1 MELRE
6 RATGQIITD
15 AQFKALYPNTSFPAV
30 IDYAAWGYDV
40 IFEGAQAAGGTVY
53 QYSMRQGVEQIGDK
67 WYTKYALG
75 PVFTDTPEAT
85 AAEQEASYKAR
96 LDEEQAGRVRA
107 DRNARLA
114 ACDWT
119 QVDDAPFDNTGKAEW
134 AAYRQALR
142 DISGQAGFPWE
153 VEWPVEP
160 G

>member
-6 RATGQIITD
+6 RATGHIITD
-15 AQFKALYPNTSFPAV
+15 AQFRVLHSNTSFPPEV
-30 IDYAAWGYDV
+30 DYAAWGYDV
-40 IFEGAQAAGGTVY
+40 IFEGAQASGGTVY

-67 WYTKYALG
+67 WYTKYVLG
-75 PVFTDTPEAT
+75 PIFEDPEEEAT
-85 AAEQEASYKAR
+85 YKAR

-119 QVDDAPFDNTGKAEW
+119 QVDDAPFDNVTKAAW

-142 DISGQAGFPWE
+142 DISSQEGFPWT
-153 VEWPVEP
+153 VEWPAEP

>member
-6 RATGQIITD
+6 QATGQIITD

-40 IFEGAQAAGGTVY
+40 IFEGAQATGATVY
-53 QYSMRQGVEQIGDK
+53 QYSMRQGVEQIEDK
-67 WYTKYALG
+67 WYTKYVLG
-75 PVFTDTPEAT
+75 PIFEDPEEE
-85 AAEQEASYKAR
+85 AAYKAR

-119 QVDDAPFDNTGKAEW
+119 QVDDAPFDNVTKAAW
-134 AAYRQALR
+134 AAYRQTLR
-142 DISGQAGFPWE
+142 DISSQAGFPWT
-153 VEWPVEP
+153 VEWPAEP